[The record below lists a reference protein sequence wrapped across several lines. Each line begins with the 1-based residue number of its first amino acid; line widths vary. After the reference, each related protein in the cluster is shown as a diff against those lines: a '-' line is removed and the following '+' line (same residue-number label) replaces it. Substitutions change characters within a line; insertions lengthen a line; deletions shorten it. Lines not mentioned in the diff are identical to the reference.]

1 MTALIDKID
10 PNRHPKA
17 FFSVLILQKWI
28 LPSVIPICLTILIIL
43 IAPLFLDSLEAL
55 NDMELTEAEEALKNL
70 IVSGVLFMFILYM
83 IGRRH

>member
-28 LPSVIPICLTILIIL
+28 LPCVIPICLTILVIL
-43 IAPLFLDSLEAL
+43 TAPLFLDSLEAL
-55 NDMELTEAEEALKNL
+55 NNMELTEAEEALKNL

-83 IGRRH
+83 FGRRH